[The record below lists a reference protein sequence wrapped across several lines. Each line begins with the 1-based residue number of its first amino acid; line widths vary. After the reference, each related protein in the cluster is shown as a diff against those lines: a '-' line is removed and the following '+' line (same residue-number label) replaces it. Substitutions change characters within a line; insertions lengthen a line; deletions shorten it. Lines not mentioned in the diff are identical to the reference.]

1 MGSARYHH
9 QDVHRL
15 PTDDGVRVGP
25 VEGGMHVMRVPRRAT
40 KARELLGLDGG
51 GDVHTGFLGAK
62 TQ

>member
-1 MGSARYHH
+1 
-9 QDVHRL
+9 
-15 PTDDGVRVGP
+15 
-25 VEGGMHVMRVPRRAT
+25 MHVMRVPRRAT